1 MNTIPA
7 VTAKYWIRSA
17 LEIAAVL
24 RAVEERTTG
33 DAGLWLQLQQAR
45 VNANSMAQQMMDV
58 AVTDVA
64 VEGEKV

>member
-7 VTAKYWIRSA
+7 VTAKYWIRST

-24 RAVEERTTG
+24 RAVEERVTG

-45 VNANSMAQQMMDV
+45 INANSMAQQMMDFAV
-58 AVTDVA
+58 ADVA
-64 VEGEKV
+64 VEVAP